1 MSEPIKNYALID
13 SRLVDVNWPRFRV
26 WLRAEHRVKRAY
38 IFLAYEAA
46 KAPDYHA
53 LKSTGYELIFKTG
66 SITAELVLQ
75 AMMDYRLYDQA
86 VIATGNPDLFC
97 LIKYLIEHEKLRH
110 LIVPDHDRASP
121 WWRQPPISPGTLSLL
136 SDVKTALQHL
146 PQQSAADLK
155 LL

>member
-1 MSEPIKNYALID
+1 MSEPIKNYAFID

-26 WLRAEHRVKRAY
+26 WLRANHRVKKAY

-46 KAPDYHA
+46 KAPVYHT
-53 LKSTGYELIFKTG
+53 LKSAGYELIFKTG

-86 VIATGNPDLFC
+86 VIVTGNPDLFC

-110 LIVPDHDRASP
+110 VIVPDPDGSTA
-121 WWRQPPISPGTLSLL
+121 WWRQPPLSPGTLSLL
-136 SDVKTALQHL
+136 SDVKAALQHL
-146 PQQSAADLK
+146 PEESAVDLK